1 MKHDE
6 KSTDR
11 GEFLEGMRNGIPIY
25 AGYLAVSFAFG
36 ISARESGLSAGQA
49 TLMSLTNLTSAGQF
63 SALSAITEQVSYVE
77 MAFLQLVINLRYIL
91 MSAALSQKIEDGAGP
106 CKKMGFAAGI
116 TDEIFGFCITRKE
129 KLTLAFSA
137 GMTITAVAGWATG
150 TFLGASVGE
159 ILPAILVRA
168 LNIAIYGMFIAI
180 LVPKAVT
187 EKAVLAAVTA
197 AMVMSG
203 MLSVL
208 PVTRVMTSGS
218 RIIIITILISALAAR
233 AAPVQEEAYE

>member
-91 MSAALSQKIEDGAGP
+91 MSAALSQKIEDRP
-106 CKKMGFAAGI
+106 
-116 TDEIFGFCITRKE
+116 E
-129 KLTLAFSA
+129 
-137 GMTITAVAGWATG
+137 
-150 TFLGASVGE
+150 
-159 ILPAILVRA
+159 
-168 LNIAIYGMFIAI
+168 
-180 LVPKAVT
+180 
-187 EKAVLAAVTA
+187 
-197 AMVMSG
+197 
-203 MLSVL
+203 
-208 PVTRVMTSGS
+208 
-218 RIIIITILISALAAR
+218 
-233 AAPVQEEAYE
+233 